1 MSMMNQLWYKQ
12 HRLRWFLLPASFI
25 YGVIAWVRRVYLQKL
40 RQAHFSVPIIVVGNL
55 TVGGVGKT
63 PLVIA
68 IAKAL
73 QEKGLRVGIVSRGY
87 GARGV
92 FPREVG
98 VDDKPCDVGDEPL
111 LICRKTGCPVVIA
124 PRRVEAVRYLLR
136 HHQPQVILSD
146 DGLQHYAMGR
156 AIEIAVI
163 DGVRGLGNGLLFPA
177 GPLRERANR
186 LKSVDFIVANS
197 GDWKGAH
204 RMNMAVG
211 DVTALVSGQV
221 AKPDALTQPVAAVA
235 AIGHPERFYK
245 TLDDLDLT
253 YQAYAFADHYA
264 FKPEDLKFK
273 EKTIVM
279 TEKDAVKCVSFATDN
294 MFVLSVTAELDHTFW
309 DALWSHKKLKEVLSI

>member
-1 MSMMNQLWYKQ
+1 MNMMNQLWYKK
-12 HRLRWFLLPASFI
+12 HRLSWLLLPASSV
-25 YGVIAWVRRVYLQKL
+25 YAAIAWVRRAYLQRIK
-40 RQAHFSVPIIVVGNL
+40 QIHFSVPIIVVGNL

-87 GARGV
+87 GARGL

-98 VDDKPCDVGDEPL
+98 IDDKPRDVGDEPL

-124 PRRVEAVRYLLR
+124 PKRVEAVQYLLV

-163 DGVRGLGNGLLFPA
+163 DGVRGLGNGFMFPA
-177 GPLRERANR
+177 GPLRERSAR
-186 LKSVDFIVANS
+186 LKSVDFIVVNS
-197 GDWKGAH
+197 GDWEGAH
-204 RMNMAVG
+204 RMNMVAGDMIALASGAVI
-211 DVTALVSGQV
+211 
-221 AKPDALTQPVAAVA
+221 KPKDLTEPVAAVA
-235 AIGHPERFYK
+235 AIGNPERFYK
-245 TLDDLDLT
+245 TLDDLHVNHN
-253 YQAYAFADHYA
+253 AYSFADHYA

-279 TEKDAVKCVSFATDN
+279 TEKDAVKCVSFATDK
-294 MFVLSVTAELDHTFW
+294 MFVLPVTAELEHTFW
-309 DALWSHKKLKEVLSI
+309 DALWAHKELRNCK